1 MPASRSPLAQANL
14 TALQALSASIIAGAA
29 VFREDLADP
38 ENQTEDALTG
48 NEFLGFL
55 RCIITCCGLWRATAE
70 QLVTQQPEYQDWLK
84 VRDLAGDL
92 KPGLND

>member
-1 MPASRSPLAQANL
+1 MPASLSPLAQANL
-14 TALQALSASIIAGAA
+14 TALQALSAAMAEGAA
-29 VFREDLADP
+29 ALSADLADP

-55 RCIITCCGLWRATAE
+55 QCLITCCGLWRATAE

-84 VRDLAGDL
+84 VRDLAGAF